1 MSRELGSRVSWP
13 LVDLVRGL
21 TMLSLRSLAFVL
33 VSAAPLTAQQ
43 PIIVY
48 ISADMEG
55 VAAISAT
62 DDPLGR
68 RLMTAEVNAAIAGAF
83 DAGATRVVVN
93 DAHGGHNNL
102 IQTDLDP
109 RVTFLRGDL
118 KPYGMMQGLDST
130 FTAVLLVGYH
140 GKARSQ
146 GGFLAHTGSG
156 RTADLRVNGSS
167 VGEGGMNV
175 LYAAWYGVPVVFISG
190 DSLAVSQLEA
200 LVPDVGS
207 AVVKTGIWNRA
218 VWSVTPD
225 SAQAAIRR
233 GVTAA
238 LGRTPSVQPVATPP
252 FRVELSYTDALYAD
266 IAEGIPSVDRV
277 DATTVR
283 FTVDE
288 YPAAYRMIRVLY
300 KHLTQ

>member
-1 MSRELGSRVSWP
+1 
-13 LVDLVRGL
+13 
-21 TMLSLRSLAFVL
+21 MLSLRSLALVL
-33 VSAAPLTAQQ
+33 VPAAPLTTQQ
-43 PIIVY
+43 SISVY

-130 FTAVLLVGYH
+130 FTAVLFVGYH
-140 GKARSQ
+140 GKARSR

-156 RTADLRVNGSS
+156 RTADLRVNGTSI
-167 VGEGGMNV
+167 GEGGMNA

-218 VWSVTPD
+218 VRSLTPD
-225 SAQAAIRR
+225 SARAAIRR

-238 LGRTPSVQPVATPP
+238 LGRAPSVQPVAAPP

-277 DATTVR
+277 DATTVG